1 RQRGFLRPRDE
12 SGLNGYIRPSSYSAQ
27 CHSSGFINSSS
38 LGSISNRQQPSHE
51 YFNSYFASAVPVLR
65 YGVHARCRKRSLRP
79 SHRNCAQCKK
89 MFGPY
94 FLGQK
99 CADSCVKYKGKLIP
113 DCEDEGSIQPFL
125 QALDSDY

>member
-1 RQRGFLRPRDE
+1 M
-12 SGLNGYIRPSSYSAQ
+12 
-27 CHSSGFINSSS
+27 NSS
-38 LGSISNRQQPSHE
+38 NRVLLV
-51 YFNSYFASAVPVLR
+51 FCVASAMIFMLADGSPFDR
-65 YGVHARCRKRSLRP
+65 AIGVCI
-79 SHRNCAQCKK
+79 RNCAQCKK